1 MAFRPFTSDRYD
13 THASRRTALRVSAFA
28 LAGFLVPAVGAWA
41 TPATEPIP
49 EIATLTDK
57 ELPLLASGA
66 PGRATYL
73 DFWASWCT
81 PCRLSFPWM
90 NEMHAKWAPRGL
102 RIVGIN
108 LDRREADARRFLQS
122 APAHFELLMDPA
134 AVLARLF
141 DIKAMPSSVL
151 LTADRRVVM
160 RHRGFSLED
169 RPALERQIS
178 GQLAKA

>member
-1 MAFRPFTSDRYD
+1 MVFRATVSDQSGA
-13 THASRRTALRVSAFA
+13 HGSRRRALRLSAA
-28 LAGFLVPAVGAWA
+28 SLAGLLVPAAGAWA
-41 TPATEPIP
+41 APATQAIP

-57 ELPLLASGA
+57 GLPLLPAQA
-66 PGRATYL
+66 AGRVTYL

-90 NEMHAKWAPRGL
+90 NEMHAKWAPLGL

-108 LDRREADARRFLQS
+108 LDRRETDARRFLQA

-134 AVLARLF
+134 AVLAKLF

-160 RHRGFSLED
+160 HHRGFSLED
-169 RPALERQIS
+169 RPALERQFRA
-178 GQLAKA
+178 QLAKA